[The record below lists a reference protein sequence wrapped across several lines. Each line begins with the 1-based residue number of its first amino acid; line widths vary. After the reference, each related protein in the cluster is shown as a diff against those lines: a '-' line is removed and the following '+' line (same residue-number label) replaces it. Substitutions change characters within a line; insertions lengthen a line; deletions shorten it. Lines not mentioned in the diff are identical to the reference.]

1 MNEIKELL
9 AEIVGLLS
17 EQNES
22 AKEILS
28 VDEAAKVMHL
38 SKSHVY
44 KLAQRRELPYF
55 CPAGK
60 KYYFKR
66 SDLIEYLTR
75 YRTASAEEIEAQ
87 ANNVINRKRRSL

>member
-1 MNEIKELL
+1 MDEIKEML

-22 AKEILS
+22 AKEILN
-28 VDEAAKVMHL
+28 VDEAARVLNL

-44 KLAQRRELPYF
+44 KLAQRRELAYF

-75 YRTASAEEIEAQ
+75 YRTASADEIQ
-87 ANNVINRKRRSL
+87 THANAIIYRKRR

>member
-22 AKEILS
+22 AKEILN
-28 VDEAAKVMHL
+28 VDEAARVLNL

-44 KLAQRRELPYF
+44 KLAQRRELAYF

-75 YRTASAEEIEAQ
+75 YRTASADEIQTQ
-87 ANNVINRKRRSL
+87 ANAIIYRKRR

>member
-1 MNEIKELL
+1 MDEIKEML
-9 AEIVGLLS
+9 AEIVCLLS

-22 AKEILS
+22 AKEILN
-28 VDEAAKVMHL
+28 VDEAARVLNL

-44 KLAQRRELPYF
+44 KLAQRRELAYF

-75 YRTASAEEIEAQ
+75 YRTASADEIQTQ
-87 ANNVINRKRRSL
+87 ANAIIYRKRR